1 MIHII
6 IKFHFIK
13 ITKSNFIKIKYSEV
27 IYVAFARLTFA
38 KLRPDADLQEARKVW
53 DESIAPAAKSQKGF
67 ISCFLIVTED
77 ANEGIAVTLWES
89 KEDAVAGEESG
100 YSQEQVNKF
109 GAFLAAPP
117 DRKHY
122 IVNSEI
128 TLI

>member
-1 MIHII
+1 M
-6 IKFHFIK
+6 
-13 ITKSNFIKIKYSEV
+13 
-27 IYVAFARLTFA
+27 ALARLTFA
-38 KLRPDADLQEARKVW
+38 KLRPDSDLGEIRKVW

-77 ANEGIAVTLWES
+77 SNEGIAVTLWES

-100 YSQEQVNKF
+100 YYQDQVKKF

-122 IVNSEI
+122 NVNSEI
-128 TLI
+128 VFIPGLIAE